1 MALLPIITAPDP
13 RLKRKAAPVER
24 VDGTVRRLLADMLET
39 MYAAPGIGLAG
50 PQIGHLLRVIV
61 VDITDNDEDPAPL
74 KMVNPEITDVTEEN
88 VNYEEGCLSL
98 PEHYAKVVRPGGIT
112 VRYLDETG
120 ASRELQ
126 AEDILATCIQH
137 EIDHLDGILFVDRV
151 SAVRRNMIL
160 RKLIKAKKSSDL
172 PDYAELSSAIKA
184 PV

>member
-24 VDGTVRRLLADMLET
+24 VDGAVRRLLADMLET

-50 PQIGHLLRVIV
+50 PQIGHSLRVIV
-61 VDITDNDEDPAPL
+61 VDIADNDEDPAPL
-74 KMVNPEITDVTEEN
+74 KMVNPEITDVAEEN
-88 VNYEEGCLSL
+88 VDYEEGCLSL

-120 ASRELQ
+120 TACELR
-126 AEDILATCIQH
+126 AEGVLATCIQH
-137 EIDHLDGILFVDRV
+137 EIDHLDGIIFVDRI

-160 RKLIKAKKSSDL
+160 RKLTKAKKSRDL
-172 PDYAELSSAIKA
+172 PDYAELSSAMKA
-184 PV
+184 AV